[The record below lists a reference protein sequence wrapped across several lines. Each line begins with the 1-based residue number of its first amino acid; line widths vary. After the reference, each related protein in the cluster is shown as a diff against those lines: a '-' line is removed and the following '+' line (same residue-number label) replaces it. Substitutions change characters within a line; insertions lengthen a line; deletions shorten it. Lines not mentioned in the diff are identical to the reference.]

1 MIVTVVKIQNQ
12 CMYLS
17 MMNGWRWCIVQTYIH
32 TCICTHIYMHR
43 HTHTHTRQCYKASE
57 REKFCH
63 LWKYTTRWIWR
74 TLTEISKAQKENTA
88 WVTCVMIISLYFL
101 LDWIL
106 NYPEDTSNCVYE
118 SVVREASLRGRRHPE
133 HGKRYSMAGVLA
145 WIRKEKKEKMCHAPA
160 SPFLSSWSTNVLTIC
175 PSS

>member
-1 MIVTVVKIQNQ
+1 MAEDNA
-12 CMYLS
+12 LF
-17 MMNGWRWCIVQTYIH
+17 
-32 TCICTHIYMHR
+32 THIYTYACA
-43 HTHTHTRQCYKASE
+43 HTHIYTGTGTHTQQCYKVSE

-74 TLTEISKAQKENTA
+74 TLTKISKAQKENTV
-88 WVTCVMIISLYFL
+88 WITHVMIISLYFL

-118 SVVREASLRGRRHPE
+118 SAAREASVRGRRHPE
-133 HGKRYSMAGVLA
+133 YGKHYCMAGVLA
-145 WIRKEKKEKMCHAPA
+145 WIRKEKKEKVCQAPA
-160 SPFLSSWSTNVLTIC
+160 SPFLSSWSTNVQTNC